1 MADKVQAIGVFGG
14 DDGQLAVAVHDETGI
29 DQPRFRAS
37 GRHAS
42 GQRSASQACAD
53 GMRNVAD
60 GNGAGKFA
68 LRTIGQSDLNHKG
81 HPENAKTRPVPRFGY
96 VDFSDQLKNST
107 RRRLEMPGRSRSE
120 EHTSELQ
127 SLMRI
132 SYAVFC

>member
-1 MADKVQAIGVFGG
+1 
-14 DDGQLAVAVHDETGI
+14 
-29 DQPRFRAS
+29 
-37 GRHAS
+37 
-42 GQRSASQACAD
+42 
-53 GMRNVAD
+53 MRNVAD

-107 RRRLEMPGRSRSE
+107 RRRLEMPGRSSRGAHACVGYRQVNYLWRSE

-132 SYAVFC
+132 SYAVFCLKKKKT

>member
-68 LRTIGQSDLNHKG
+68 LRTIGHSDLNHNGK
-81 HPENAKTRPVPRFGY
+81 PENSKTRPMPRFGY
-96 VDFSDQLKNST
+96 VDFSDQLEKST
-107 RRRLEMPGRSRSE
+107 RRRPDITNGSGSGGNR
-120 EHTSELQ
+120 
-127 SLMRI
+127 
-132 SYAVFC
+132 

>member
-96 VDFSDQLKNST
+96 VDFSDQLKN
-107 RRRLEMPGRSRSE
+107 RSE

-132 SYAVFC
+132 SYAVFLLKKKTQI